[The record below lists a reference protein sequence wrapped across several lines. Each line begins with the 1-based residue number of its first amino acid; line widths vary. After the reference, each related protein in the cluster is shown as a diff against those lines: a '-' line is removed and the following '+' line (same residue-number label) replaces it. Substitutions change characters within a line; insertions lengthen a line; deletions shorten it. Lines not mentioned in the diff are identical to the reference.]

1 MEITDREFK
10 EKVISSEKPVLL
22 EYWASWCP
30 PCHSIKKVLKK
41 LDGEDT
47 GYRIV
52 TVNVDRNLGYASKYD
67 VKGVPCFM
75 IFKQG
80 ELIYRDVG
88 AKSEKQIR
96 AMLIDHL

>member
-10 EKVISSEKPVLL
+10 EKVLGSEKPVLL

-30 PCHSIKKVLKK
+30 PCHAIKQVLKK
-41 LDGEDT
+41 LDGEHM

-52 TVNVDRNLGYASKYD
+52 TVNVDRNMGYASRYN

-75 IFKQG
+75 IFNGG
-80 ELIYRDVG
+80 ELIHREVG
-88 AKSEKQIR
+88 ARSEKQIR
-96 AMLIDHL
+96 AMLDTHL

>member
-1 MEITDREFK
+1 MEISDRDFE
-10 EKVISSEKPVLL
+10 EKVLSSEKPVLL

-30 PCHSIKKVLKK
+30 PCHAIKGVLKK

-47 GYRIV
+47 GFSIV
-52 TVNVDRNLGYASKYD
+52 TVNVDRNLGYASRYD
-67 VKGVPCFM
+67 VRGVPCFM

-80 ELIYRDVG
+80 ELIHREVG

-96 AMLIDHL
+96 VMLAEHL

>member
-1 MEITDREFK
+1 MEISDREFE
-10 EKVISSEKPVLL
+10 EKVLSSEKPVLL

-30 PCHSIKKVLKK
+30 PCHTIKNVLKK
-41 LDGEDT
+41 LDGKET
-47 GYRIV
+47 SFRIV
-52 TVNVDRNLGYASKYD
+52 TINVDRNLGYASKYH

-80 ELIYRDVG
+80 ELVHREVG

-96 AMLIDHL
+96 AMLNTHI

>member
-1 MEITDREFK
+1 MEISDRDFS
-10 EKVISSEKPVLL
+10 EKVLNSSKPVLV

-30 PCHSIKKVLKK
+30 PCHTIKKMLKK
-41 LDGEDT
+41 LDREDN

-52 TVNVDRNLGYASKYD
+52 TINVDRNLVNTSKYD

-80 ELIYRDVG
+80 ELVFRDVG
-88 AKSEKQIR
+88 AKSEKQLR
-96 AMLIDHL
+96 DMLTENL

>member
-1 MEITDREFK
+1 MEITDREFE
-10 EKVISSEKPVLL
+10 EKVLASEKPVLL

-30 PCHSIKKVLKK
+30 PCHTIKKVLKK
-41 LDGEDT
+41 LDKEET

-52 TVNVDRNLGYASKYD
+52 TVNVDRNLSYASKYN

-75 IFKQG
+75 IFDQG
-80 ELIYRDVG
+80 ELIHREVG

-96 AMLIDHL
+96 AMLTKHL

>member
-1 MEITDREFK
+1 MEISDRDFDEM
-10 EKVISSEKPVLL
+10 VLSSEKPVLL

-30 PCHSIKKVLKK
+30 PCHTIKKVLKK

-47 GYRIV
+47 WFRVV
-52 TVNVDRNLGYASKYD
+52 TINVDRNLGYASKYS

-80 ELIYRDVG
+80 ELIHREVG
-88 AKSEKQIR
+88 ARSENQIR
-96 AMLIDHL
+96 AMLNEHI

>member
-1 MEITDREFK
+1 MEISDREFD
-10 EKVISSEKPVLL
+10 EKVLSSEKPVLL

-30 PCHSIKKVLKK
+30 PCHTVKGVLKK
-41 LDGEDT
+41 LDGDDT
-47 GYRIV
+47 GFRIV
-52 TVNVDRNLGYASKYD
+52 TVNVDRNLGYASKYN

-80 ELIYRDVG
+80 ELIHREVG

-96 AMLIDHL
+96 AMLTEHI

>member
-1 MEITDREFK
+1 MEISDRDFE
-10 EKVISSEKPVLL
+10 EKVLSSEKPVLL

-30 PCHSIKKVLKK
+30 PCHAIKGVLKK

-47 GYRIV
+47 GFRIV

-80 ELIYRDVG
+80 ELIHREVG

-96 AMLIDHL
+96 VMLAEHL

>member
-1 MEITDREFK
+1 MEITDSVFE
-10 EKVISSEKPVLL
+10 EKVLSSEKPVLL

-30 PCHSIKKVLKK
+30 PCHTIKKVLTK

-47 GYRIV
+47 GYMIA
-52 TVNVDRNLGYASKYD
+52 TINVDRNLGYASKYE

-80 ELIYRDVG
+80 ELVHREVG

-96 AMLIDHL
+96 AMLTDHL